1 MFYVK
6 HMYCAGLGQT
16 YSTGV
21 LLFSTQHGIRSNCF
35 KGLKKLIF
43 SYCLF
48 DFGIYYM
55 LECYFHTEEF
65 VKNSLNIFL
74 SKTESLQYLIS

>member
-55 LECYFHTEEF
+55 LE
-65 VKNSLNIFL
+65 
-74 SKTESLQYLIS
+74 